1 MRLIDADEIIQKT
14 YGVVIEDMFHMHE
27 TVEVVSTIDIEK
39 APTVQAIP
47 IELYEQVRGE
57 RDVAVEQLKSLNIEL
72 FEKPYLKAITIE
84 WINKWLRKYGEPILD
99 DGICKMIEDWEEENG
114 RSE

>member
-39 APTVQAIP
+39 APTVKAIP
-47 IELYEQVRGE
+47 IEYIEKFKKEFRA
-57 RDVAVEQLKSLNIEL
+57 VASV
-72 FEKPYLKAITIE
+72 KAVIE
-84 WINKWLRKYGEPILD
+84 WLLENWEKENANK
-99 DGICKMIEDWEEENG
+99 
-114 RSE
+114 

>member
-1 MRLIDADEIIQKT
+1 MRLIDADRLKAKITAMVTRPHQFMYEI
-14 YGVVIEDMFHMHE
+14 ER
-27 TVEVVSTIDIEK
+27 
-39 APTVQAIP
+39 APTVKAIP

-57 RDVAVEQLKSLNIEL
+57 RDVAIEQLKSLNIEL